1 MAELCLLDEREAA
14 TRLRLSHRTLQR
26 WRVAGKGPPFHKL
39 GRAIRYAVRDLDA
52 FATARLRHSTA
63 ECGRAAGGDE
73 VGSVST

>member
-39 GRAIRYAVRDLDA
+39 GRVVRYAACDLDD
-52 FATARLRHSTA
+52 FARSRLRHSTA
-63 ECGRAAGGDE
+63 ESGRPASA
-73 VGSVST
+73 VASSS